1 MMKTRLLAF
10 FAVAALAGCH
20 RDSSPTP
27 PPKPAS
33 PQARAAPV
41 AAARGPTSEDLTANM
56 VEAVAQ
62 GKSQAPV
69 ALKFDL
75 MQRPIVGQ
83 PLEIVIA
90 LLPQIPASP
99 ASITVTGSDGLQF
112 AAGDAEI
119 DIPSVEAAQVYRHSI
134 KVTPTTEGV
143 MFVNLNVSLK
153 HDEAT
158 DSRVFSLPIIVAA
171 K

>member
-1 MMKTRLLAF
+1 MLNPRLLALL
-10 FAVAALAGCH
+10 AVAALAGCH
-20 RDSSPTP
+20 RDSTPTP

-33 PQARAAPV
+33 PQVRAPV
-41 AAARGPTSEDLTANM
+41 AAARGPTAEDLTTNM

-69 ALKFDL
+69 SLKFDL
-75 MQRPIVGQ
+75 LQRPIVGQ
-83 PLEIVIA
+83 PVEIIIA

-99 ASITVTGSDGLQF
+99 ASIAVTGSDGLKF